1 MHGKE
6 KTVWI
11 FQTVSEQRYRDS
23 NPNIQSQSLLCYLYT
38 IPLCVVLELSVGF
51 SRPLCSRRVLLYH
64 NGFCLSTP
72 FLKKVE
78 KILDFFRGR
87 KGSGGGGY
95 MVSICSTDRVAL
107 RLLRYSFSV
116 CRIFPKHSST
126 KVGTH
131 GIAPLLSFKNAADR
145 KRALP
150 AVDARGVAHPWELS
164 PTQLQKRR
172 RLPAG
177 AARHCPAYPA
187 LTMEVMRMLTKRS
200 RLRISISLLGAIWRL
215 PFR

>member
-51 SRPLCSRRVLLYH
+51 ARPLCSRRVLLYH

-78 KILDFFRGR
+78 KILDFFSGAKRQRRGR
-87 KGSGGGGY
+87 LYGFHLLDGQGGSQAFEILVFG
-95 MVSICSTDRVAL
+95 VQD
-107 RLLRYSFSV
+107 
-116 CRIFPKHSST
+116 FPKT
-126 KVGTH
+126 
-131 GIAPLLSFKNAADR
+131 LLNQSR
-145 KRALP
+145 
-150 AVDARGVAHPWELS
+150 HPWDRS

-172 RLPAG
+172 RPEAGTARSRRPWRRAPVGALPYS
-177 AARHCPAYPA
+177 AAKAPQTGSGHCPQ
-187 LTMEVMRMLTKRS
+187 
-200 RLRISISLLGAIWRL
+200 
-215 PFR
+215 